1 MQSLNVSLENCY
13 GIQEFDDTFDFDSF
27 NANIIYAP
35 NGVMKTSL
43 AKTFQRLAQEKE
55 PEELLY
61 GNTPAYDIKAD
72 GIDVTSNDI
81 LVVEPFA
88 PEFESKNLSTLLVNN
103 EKKIRYDQIFKEI
116 LNAKKKLI
124 TQLNKVSKIKKDDIE
139 EQITKDLNVNDIFEA
154 ISELKTKQQAN
165 NVFSK
170 LQYNKVF
177 DPKIL
182 SLIASEDIKQEL
194 ENYTLRYNE
203 LIESS
208 SLFKKNCFNPI
219 KAQSVLNTLK
229 KESFFDADHKVLFN
243 GKGEPISSLDELE
256 ATLEQERNHILGDG
270 SLKAIS
276 EKILN
281 GAAPIKSFQ
290 DTLEQF
296 PELSAELNDIDN
308 FKITLWCSYYEDN
321 QEIFDQFLT
330 LFEQNKADLEAIE
343 QEADS
348 EKTLWHEAAT
358 VFKERFHVNFSID
371 VENKVN
377 AILGTSAPNI
387 VFSFK
392 NNNGEDIKFDRGQL
406 TSRDFLSVGERRAM
420 YLLYVIF
427 EFKAREASGEQSIIV
442 VDDIADSFDYKN
454 KYAIIEY
461 LKELTAIDSFNL
473 LVLTHNFDFYRTFQS
488 RILGERNKRLHS
500 FIAQKEGNR
509 IKLLGGGDNFITN
522 PFDYWKRQFG
532 NSDPIVV
539 SMIPFI
545 RNLVEYKD
553 GNTSDTY
560 LNLTSLLHIK
570 ENSNQFNLQQL
581 QEMFNTTVNGLELNQ
596 ETNRAMSVI
605 EFIYSTAD
613 NVVIALAEN
622 SDEIRLENKVALS
635 IAIRLKAESFMWE
648 YVQNKTPIRGMQT
661 GKLYDRICSENTE
674 NVNFSSTKAILDQ
687 VVLMTPENIHLNSFM
702 FEPLMDMSN
711 HHLISLYQNVNALE
725 WIEND

>member
-13 GIQEFDDTFDFDSF
+13 GIQEFDETFDFDSF

-276 EKILN
+276 EKIIN

-321 QEIFDQFLT
+321 QEIFDLLLT

-348 EKTLWHEAAT
+348 EKTLWHEAAK

-392 NNNGEDIKFDRGQL
+392 NDNGEDVKFDRGQL

-427 EFKAREASGEQSIIV
+427 EFKAREASGEQSIIII
-442 VDDIADSFDYKN
+442 DDIADSFDYKN

-461 LKELTAIDSFNL
+461 LRELTSIDSFNL

-553 GNTSDTY
+553 GSTSDTY

-581 QEMFNTTVNGLELNQ
+581 QDMFNTTVSGLELNQ
-596 ETNRAMSVI
+596 ETDRAMSVI
-605 EFIYSTAD
+605 EFIYATAD
-613 NVVIALAEN
+613 DVVIALAEHL
-622 SDEIRLENKVALS
+622 DEIRLENKVALS

-661 GKLYDRICSENTE
+661 GKLYDRICRENTE
-674 NVNFSSTKAILDQ
+674 NDNFSSIKVTLDQ

-725 WIEND
+725 WLEND